1 MKKLGLLLLAP
12 LMLVGCNN
20 ASHDTGWVKIDYE
33 KCTAFLVYVEGI
45 YTEQFYFG
53 NQDYQNF
60 EYKHQCYRD
69 YSELNIKWIPK
80 NETDKKYNQ
89 ISYVG
94 SNITYILKSE
104 LY

>member
-20 ASHDTGWVKIDYE
+20 ASHDTGWVKVDYE
-33 KCTAFLVYVEGI
+33 KHGFLFVYVEGNSVDSFRLSA
-45 YTEQFYFG
+45 TG
-53 NQDYQNF
+53 DYQKL
-60 EYKHQCYRD
+60 EYRYECYRD

-94 SNITYILKSE
+94 SSISYILR
-104 LY
+104 